1 MPWAACDLC
10 WGLQKPWMTPYWT
23 LNTWDIL
30 IAKIDVQRIVQCKPK
45 ELQVVTECPRRRKI
59 SILNALNVLIEFI
72 WLLLDIYW
80 VHSFLLAAGKRTQN
94 KIQPMRTALAEK
106 ASYWLVRYG
115 RHLKQFPVE
124 KSAAVD

>member
-1 MPWAACDLC
+1 MPWV
-10 WGLQKPWMTPYWT
+10 
-23 LNTWDIL
+23 
-30 IAKIDVQRIVQCKPK
+30 AKIDVQRIVQCKPN

-72 WLLLDIYW
+72 RLLLDIYW

-106 ASYWLVRYG
+106 TSYWLVRYG

>member
-1 MPWAACDLC
+1 M
-10 WGLQKPWMTPYWT
+10 
-23 LNTWDIL
+23 
-30 IAKIDVQRIVQCKPK
+30 
-45 ELQVVTECPRRRKI
+45 VTECPRRRKI

-72 WLLLDIYW
+72 RLLLDIYW

-124 KSAAVD
+124 KSAAVV